1 MNIAVHWSG
10 AQLSPEGN
18 IVGQDAGATLLRRLL
33 RIFPG
38 AAVLDPAAT
47 VLDPAAASAQDLA
60 PDTVVITMDVHD
72 TPALWARLR
81 KAGHATP
88 RLMNFVW
95 LPVSTLESAEELA
108 PVALSCAL
116 FPTFANSERTAGE
129 IREMVNKWTVPPLA
143 GRLKLGWVN
152 LGFRLDHVQE
162 RHEPD
167 VPVVLYPAI
176 YLSPRKR
183 PEFFMDVLTRVR
195 ELIPLTVEMRL
206 HEAHLVS
213 EKAMTYSRLPWMHVG
228 PLTDTRTSYYE
239 ALAHTTAFLA
249 TAAEESYGLSYVEA
263 LGAGALGV
271 FPDVAWARALLPEH
285 YPFFYPDGDTAA
297 AAAMLTRVLTRTAQC
312 RADLDAACGGSFR
325 EWIAAHHSDDA
336 FDREITAAVR
346 RWFA

>member
-10 AQLSPEGN
+10 AQISPEGK
-18 IVGQDAGATLLRRLL
+18 IAGQDAGATLLRRLL
-33 RIFPG
+33 RIFPD
-38 AAVLDPAAT
+38 AVVLDPSG
-47 VLDPAAASAQDLA
+47 VSAEELA

-81 KAGHATP
+81 AAGQAAAGRPAP

-95 LPVSTLESAEELA
+95 LPVSTLESAEEIA

-162 RHEPD
+162 RREPE

-176 YLSPRKR
+176 YLSARKR
-183 PEFFMDVLTRVR
+183 PDFFMDVLSRVR

-213 EKAMTYSRLPWMHVG
+213 EKAMRYSRLPWMHVG
-228 PLTDTRTSYYE
+228 PLTDTRTSYYQ

-271 FPDVAWARALLPEH
+271 FPDVPWARALLPEN
-285 YPFFYPDGDTAA
+285 YPFLYPDGDEAA

-336 FDREITAAVR
+336 FDREIVAAVQ
-346 RWFA
+346 RWFG

>member
-38 AAVLDPAAT
+38 AAVLDPGAA

-88 RLMNFVW
+88 RLMSFVW

-271 FPDVAWARALLPEH
+271 FPDVAWARALLPAN
-285 YPFFYPDGDTAA
+285 YPFLYPKDDAQAA
-297 AAAMLTRVLTRTAQC
+297 AALLIRVLTTTAAC
-312 RADLDAACGGSFR
+312 RAELDAVSGGSFSA
-325 EWIAAHHSDDA
+325 WIAQHHSDDA